1 MFRDRAEAGR
11 LLAKRLARYANQ
23 PGVLILALPRGGV
36 VVGFEIARALQAPLD
51 IFIVRKLGVP
61 GQEELALGAIASGGV
76 RVLNAEIVRLLNI
89 SESEIEAIAA
99 QEQRELERRER
110 LYRGE
115 RPAPEVRGRTVIVVD
130 DGIAT
135 GMTTVAALTALRKQQ
150 PARLIVAV
158 PVAPFSTCQELSGQ
172 AEEVV
177 CLRTPELFFAI
188 SQWYQEFPQTSDE
201 EVRELLD
208 RALGEK
214 SAASREP

>member
-150 PARLIVAV
+150 PARLIVGSFFHLPGIKRTGRGGRLPPDARV
-158 PVAPFSTCQELSGQ
+158 VSCHQSVVSGIP
-172 AEEVV
+172 AN
-177 CLRTPELFFAI
+177 LR
-188 SQWYQEFPQTSDE
+188 
-201 EVRELLD
+201 
-208 RALGEK
+208 
-214 SAASREP
+214 